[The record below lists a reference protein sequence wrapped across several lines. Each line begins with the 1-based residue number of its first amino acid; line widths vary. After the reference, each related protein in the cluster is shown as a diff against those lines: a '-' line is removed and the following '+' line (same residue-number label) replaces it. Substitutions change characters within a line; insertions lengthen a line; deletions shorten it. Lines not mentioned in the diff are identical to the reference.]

1 MNVVNDGSSGLTS
14 LSAVALKKILA
25 LIFVNQNI
33 HILELNRYHKT
44 SCFILT
50 CVNTFNLEYS
60 ISLLIIILN
69 IKERKFQSIATIYIY
84 TSSRLYLVCG

>member
-25 LIFVNQNI
+25 LIFVNQSI
-33 HILELNRYHKT
+33 HILELNIYHKT

-50 CVNTFNLEYS
+50 CVNTFNLEYF
-60 ISLLIIILN
+60 ISLHVIILN
-69 IKERKFQSIATIYIY
+69 IKERKF
-84 TSSRLYLVCG
+84 